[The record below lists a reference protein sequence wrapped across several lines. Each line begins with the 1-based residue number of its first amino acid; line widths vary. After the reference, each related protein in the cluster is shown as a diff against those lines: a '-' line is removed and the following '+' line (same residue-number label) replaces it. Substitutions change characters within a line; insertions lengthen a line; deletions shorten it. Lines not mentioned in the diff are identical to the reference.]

1 MKYSDFIVDT
11 ISHKNNINWNYYE
24 NHIEI
29 SDILD
34 GNASNRFIKK
44 YFETG
49 EKTLPFLLKPE
60 EADRFIN
67 DYFTAGRKESV
78 LSYSYEERN
87 QLPPERAI
95 HTVSGFFL
103 GLLIENCINNNT
115 PLSLISVND
124 FPFSYLWFLTFLY
137 HDYGY
142 CVAEREGCLIECPQR
157 ASIPCQ
163 KNVYNKH
170 CSLQEHQSLREIKRK
185 LSIDLSPFSPFGVFA
200 FSSSRRHA
208 PDLKHALL
216 SELTQRNNT
225 ISGYPKLRFS
235 NGSII
240 RDHQYPSRI
249 ITRYMNYCIN
259 ERHRVD
265 HGIVGGLLFYD
276 RMIKNYMIAYI
287 SSINNENTNLNL
299 SDFHYRNRHF
309 CEEQLT
315 IFSYISDC
323 ILSHN
328 IYKQS
333 PKTRDIYN
341 KYLLEN
347 LLEENFKTVTYESNP
362 LLYILA
368 ISDTMDPIK
377 TYQHNSKNLS
387 AQEIAEAINI
397 EYIPGGRSLTFS
409 SLSNIIDINILYQ
422 KAKGLTDWTSVKCSQ
437 LLDGGF
443 TLKI

>member
-24 NHIEI
+24 NYIEI
-29 SDILD
+29 SDILN

-44 YFETG
+44 YFENG
-49 EKTLPFLLKPE
+49 EKTLPFLLEPE
-60 EADRFIN
+60 EADRFIS
-67 DYFTAGRKESV
+67 DYFTAGRKEST
-78 LSYSYEERN
+78 LSYSYKERN

-115 PLSLISVND
+115 PLSLISVNH

-142 CVAEREGCLIECPQR
+142 CVAEREGCLIKCPQR
-157 ASIPCQ
+157 ANIPCQ
-163 KNVYNKH
+163 NNDYSKH

-185 LSIDLSPFSPFGVFA
+185 LGIDLSPFSPFGVFA
-200 FSSSRRHA
+200 FSSSRRHT

-240 RDHQYPSRI
+240 REHQYSSHI

-276 RMIKNYMIAYI
+276 RLIKNYMIAYI
-287 SSINNENTNLNL
+287 SSINNENTNLDL

-309 CEEQLT
+309 CKEQLT

-333 PKTRDIYN
+333 PKTRDIYE

-347 LLEENFKTVTYESNP
+347 LLEENFKTITYESNP

-377 TYQHNSKNLS
+377 TYQQNSKNLS

-397 EYIPGGRSLTFS
+397 EYIPGKRSLTFS
-409 SLSNIIDINILYQ
+409 SSSNIIDINILYQ